1 MKKIIIRISLAAASI
16 FSICSCADFLNT
28 KPYDFVAPETFY
40 TTESN
45 CKMAL
50 AGVYS
55 ALNQVGTYGNM
66 YSILISGSDD
76 MAFYTRKATTTA
88 ANVYGNDH
96 TPANSNVWEA
106 WTEFYTGIN
115 NANMALAEAMMLPDG
130 QYITDLLTDEQL
142 TRLNGYM
149 RETLGMDFNNPM
161 CKNLMGRYR
170 PSALAMSIEMAVY
183 MKMTPGLNP
192 TKLIDSYFQEEA
204 LKQGKRVLGLE
215 SVEFQVKTLFAE
227 SSIEEEIEDLMK
239 VVDNPEASHEA
250 MKALAEAY
258 FAQDIKA
265 ITKCVTADMDCPL
278 EESEEW
284 ARVCTNRNR
293 NWVAQMPQIM
303 SEGSTL
309 FVVGAAHLIGED
321 GVVALLKKEGYKV
334 KAVK

>member
-1 MKKIIIRISLAAASI
+1 MKK
-16 FSICSCADFLNT
+16 
-28 KPYDFVAPETFY
+28 FVALTLLSLLFVGGAQAQLLY
-40 TTESN
+40 KISGNGLKKES
-45 CKMAL
+45 
-50 AGVYS
+50 YII
-55 ALNQVGTYGNM
+55 GTYHLAPASFADEIKGANEALE
-66 YSILISGSDD
+66 YVDAVCGELD
-76 MAFYTRKATTTA
+76 MI
-88 ANVYGNDH
+88 
-96 TPANSNVWEA
+96 
-106 WTEFYTGIN
+106 GIN

-265 ITKCVTADMDCPL
+265 ITKCVTADMDCPI